1 MDVSELRVSLTVA
14 DFDKALSLY
23 RDALGLE
30 QREDWSSDD
39 GRVVLLAAGRATLEL
54 VDEAQAGYIDA
65 IEVGHRISG
74 PVRLAF
80 EVSDSDHAARRLR
93 AAGAEQIALP
103 VDTPW
108 GDRNARLQAP
118 DGIQLTLFASR

>member
-54 VDEAQAGYIDA
+54 
-65 IEVGHRISG
+65 
-74 PVRLAF
+74 
-80 EVSDSDHAARRLR
+80 
-93 AAGAEQIALP
+93 
-103 VDTPW
+103 
-108 GDRNARLQAP
+108 
-118 DGIQLTLFASR
+118 